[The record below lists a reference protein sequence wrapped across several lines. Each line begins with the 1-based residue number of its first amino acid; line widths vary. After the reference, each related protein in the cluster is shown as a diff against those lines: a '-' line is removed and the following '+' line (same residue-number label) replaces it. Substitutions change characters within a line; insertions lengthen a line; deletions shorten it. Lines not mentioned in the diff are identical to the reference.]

1 MSLIVLVVVYRVCRV
16 WNEIV
21 TEIKRK
27 RSRLQWFCLEGEGR
41 EEDQLQSISDQ
52 LMQTFQVRK
61 NKMTKYNFGS
71 KVESAKI

>member
-1 MSLIVLVVVYRVCRV
+1 MSLIVLVIWVVCRVCRA

-27 RSRLQWFCLEGEGR
+27 RSRLHWFCLEGEGR
-41 EEDQLQSISDQ
+41 EEDLQLQSISDE

-61 NKMTKYNFGS
+61 NKMTKYN
-71 KVESAKI
+71 